1 VEEPHFKVVYQN
13 ASCHFKIVDY
23 MPMKAEQTQGIPAQ
37 INNILKYVKIAWTEN
52 YDDLVQIWKQARP
65 SDRILMHQNIR

>member
-1 VEEPHFKVVYQN
+1 
-13 ASCHFKIVDY
+13 